1 MGTVNQAFFSTC
13 EYAISLSNYKLCVS
27 LTLIY
32 SHSGHAEDLGVNFDY
47 ETYDSVLFIRFLML
61 LLLHCS
67 GDGTV
72 NEFLNGILSRNDARK
87 ILFACTFALI
97 SAGSQN
103 SLARGM
109 GTGSYLTALYCLAK
123 RKTRLYD
130 SICVENGSKVCR
142 YSFAGCGW
150 GIISDMVKDYEKYR
164 YLRQYRYWLLKGIH
178 GCLCLRR
185 HYSVYRYV
193 PSENQA
199 RRCCRHKYPSVH
211 SSCGLFKL

>member
-1 MGTVNQAFFSTC
+1 MGT
-13 EYAISLSNYKLCVS
+13 
-27 LTLIY
+27 
-32 SHSGHAEDLGVNFDY
+32 D
-47 ETYDSVLFIRFLML
+47 
-61 LLLHCS
+61 
-67 GDGTV
+67 
-72 NEFLNGILSRNDARK
+72 
-87 ILFACTFALI
+87 
-97 SAGSQN
+97 
-103 SLARGM
+103 
-109 GTGSYLTALYCLAK
+109 SYLTALYCLAK

-199 RRCCRHKYPSVH
+199 RRCCRHKYPSVR
-211 SSCGLFKL
+211 SGRE